1 MKQLSVFVEN
11 KLGSIAQVTGALKE
25 ANINIRALASFDSP
39 TYGILR
45 IVVDKPEEAMIL
57 LHEKQ
62 FAAKLTEVL
71 AFELQDNPGALDEA
85 LNCLTDGNV
94 SINYIYSFVLRQQ
107 EEPLMVMHVSDMD
120 VAKKALADAGIKVVE

>member
-45 IVVDKPEEAMIL
+45 IVVDKPEEGMLL

-62 FAAKLTEVL
+62 FAAKITDVL

-85 LNCLTDGNV
+85 LNCLTDAGI

-107 EEPLMVMHVSDMD
+107 AEPLMVMHVSDMD
-120 VAKKALADAGIKVVE
+120 VAKAALAAAQIKVVE